1 MENFY
6 GEAVDFRNQLTSTF
20 GKQKSK
26 GDLSDY
32 TVDIDV
38 KDFFNYSVSWCTF
51 CPNNWPTCDK
61 KYNWQDISFK
71 KERYLI
77 TEERVER
84 YEKEAA
90 RIDRNAELVTPP
102 RQESYVQTPPHQ
114 VVEVTRDAY
123 TEQVLVTDAV
133 TVVEDLMP
141 LYNLLQSW
149 RTAANTYEAAMN
161 VV

>member
-1 MENFY
+1 
-6 GEAVDFRNQLTSTF
+6 
-20 GKQKSK
+20 
-26 GDLSDY
+26 
-32 TVDIDV
+32 
-38 KDFFNYSVSWCTF
+38 
-51 CPNNWPTCDK
+51 
-61 KYNWQDISFK
+61 
-71 KERYLI
+71 LI

-102 RQESYVQTPPHQ
+102 RQESYVLTPSHQ

-149 RTAANTYEAAMN
+149 RTAANAYEAAMN

>member
-1 MENFY
+1 MQ
-6 GEAVDFRNQLTSTF
+6 EADNLCNQLTSTF
-20 GKQKSK
+20 TNQKNK
-26 GDLSDY
+26 GDLSDFAVEIHNAF
-32 TVDIDV
+32 TL
-38 KDFFNYSVSWCTF
+38 NNSVRWCTF

-61 KYNWQDISFK
+61 KSDGQDK
-71 KERYLI
+71 KERYMI

-114 VVEVTRDAY
+114 VVEVARDAY
-123 TEQVLVTDAV
+123 TEQVLVTDAG

-149 RTAANTYEAAMN
+149 MTAANAYEAAMN